1 MFWFDPQLVA
11 ISNGNVASNLL
22 SGKYLTGSNYMAA
35 VKKRSNPPLE
45 SRFTFAEDSFARLA
59 GGWDSHLRTAVGVAD
74 GESYLLRLFKKT
86 GTALDDDLRAI
97 VARGLRRIRRVLS
110 SRRARDVLV
119 EILEIAEDQHELA
132 IVMVDPGS
140 PISGASQRR
149 RTREGRYLTSAS
161 RGVFWRNMVR
171 VAEALALCHDAGIV
185 HGGVSMHSIFSH
197 RDDSADYRL
206 GGVEAC
212 VHISDGDLKE

>member
-1 MFWFDPQLVA
+1 M
-11 ISNGNVASNLL
+11 
-22 SGKYLTGSNYMAA
+22 GSDYMTA
-35 VKKRSNPPLE
+35 VKKKTYPPLDT
-45 SRFTFAEDSFARLA
+45 RFRFAEDSFVRLA
-59 GGWDSHLRTAVGVAD
+59 GGWDSHLRPAVGVAD
-74 GESYLLRLFKKT
+74 GEPYLLRLFKKT

-97 VARGLRRIRRVLS
+97 VGRGLRRIRRVLS

-119 EILEIAEDQHELA
+119 EVLETAEDEHELA

-149 RTREGRYLTSAS
+149 RTRGGRFLTSAS

-185 HGGVSMHSIFSH
+185 HGGVSLHSIFSQL
-197 RDDSADYRL
+197 DDSADYRL
-206 GGVEAC
+206 GGVCRCYSRTGRRVAGWARR
-212 VHISDGDLKE
+212 HSWLRFFRRSL